1 MKRELRLSFFSR
13 TNAAK
18 QGVKGGSPC
27 SMWLW
32 GFPTTGIELPSL
44 ELWRHCVAE
53 FGTLAALWHNVDVR
67 IRLSV
72 NEYLSR
78 YIGMMPLC

>member
-18 QGVKGGSPC
+18 QGVKGGLPLLNVV
-27 SMWLW
+27 M
-32 GFPTTGIELPSL
+32 GIPHN
-44 ELWRHCVAE
+44 WHCVAE